1 MKRILYLISF
11 LGLFLTLQSCDRI
24 SNLFNEDDS
33 TGRQGVDNQQQDEIE
48 KKEGQTAE
56 TEDKTATLEMQSQ
69 LQQNEDGIKAL
80 RDSLDNLKMKLT
92 NLQNDITALQQQQ
105 TEIAKDKVGVKNLFI
120 YLAIFSIV
128 IVVLIVL
135 LTKKITSKSSL
146 TQKDIINDVT
156 KKTSEKMQLQ
166 MSQHLAQINRITQE
180 LNSLKQIV
188 YTLQSD
194 ASTIVIQQGNKAPT
208 LDGGN
213 RPNGPTITNK
223 APTPDRGERPAVKTT
238 NGVFYMK
245 RPSGENEWE
254 LSLKSEIQ
262 TEETFY
268 RFEIDR
274 RHANIAH
281 FKFDCAISRRVL
293 WALTTKDKTI
303 NSACMASYR
312 GNTGQYRNTR
322 DGEAELRGGKWVVTR
337 KAEVIFE

>member
-33 TGRQGVDNQQQDEIE
+33 TGQQVDNQQQDEIE
-48 KKEGQTAE
+48 NKEGQTAE
-56 TEDKTATLEMQSQ
+56 TEDKTATIEMQSQ

-105 TEIAKDKVGVKNLFI
+105 KEIANDKVGVKNLFI

-156 KKTSEKMQLQ
+156 KKTSEMQLQ
-166 MSQHLAQINRITQE
+166 MNQNRAQINRIIQE

-208 LDGGN
+208 PDG
-213 RPNGPTITNK
+213 
-223 APTPDRGERPAVKTT
+223 GERPTVKTT

-262 TEETFY
+262 TEETLY

-281 FKFDCAISRRVL
+281 FKFDCATSRRVS
-293 WALTTKDKTI
+293 WALTTRDKTI
-303 NSACMASYR
+303 NSACKASYK
-312 GNTGQYRNTR
+312 GNTGKYHNTR
-322 DGEAELRGGKWVVTR
+322 DGEAELRDGKWVVTR
-337 KAEVIFE
+337 KAEVTFE